1 MKSSTTPRTLT
12 LLAASIVTGSYA
24 YKSLVAVAESQ
35 PDISQR
41 TPAQHREAASAVALA
56 VIAALLLVAVVVPM
70 LFTVQPAAKRLQ
82 EVTMASVIVTA
93 VSLYSL
99 GMGISGVVLDS
110 QSGSNTPTN
119 VTHNSLVIVVGLL
132 LMGAVVQTSGKMKSL
147 IGGGRHR
154 YRM

>member
-12 LLAASIVTGSYA
+12 LLAASIVVGSYA

-35 PDISQR
+35 PDISLR

-110 QSGSNTPTN
+110 QSGSNTPAN
-119 VTHNSLVIVVGLL
+119 ITHNSLVIVVGLL
-132 LMGAVVQTSGKMKSL
+132 LMGAVVQTSGKMKSI